1 MIGQGCCVLQEY
13 GDPLCLRLDR
23 EQVGAIV
30 AQSNHWKTALGL
42 SRNPFSVEA
51 IGEDIY
57 HLRANGVTGVV
68 RVGDVDIEV
77 APKFVDVADDRW
89 KGVLWK
95 ILLYAYGG
103 FFDPCQTSA
112 DASNQQVL
120 SDLMAQIFLKS
131 YNRAKTKGLPQ
142 RYSVEYAMGSTL
154 GGSIDYSRLEGWIAE
169 PWSIPFIIDLLS
181 QDEPLAVLLSWAA
194 LRLSFVVTDTM
205 TSCALRQAS
214 SELMPHVPRVPNIE
228 EARRIRLGP
237 QYRALHGALD
247 IALLLLESKG
257 IVYGK
262 GHGFLSGFLWNSD
275 AVYENFMFSICAR
288 AASNNGLTVS
298 KKTHDFGKVVE
309 GDGPSLITIPDVV
322 FSTRNGEVFA
332 VADAKYKVFAR
343 RPRSS
348 DTYQLMAAGHILGSS
363 RLALMYPTSSDFRRT
378 TWEIESNLT
387 SELMMISAL
396 SLNLMSLAD
405 SFDISALVSTIESW
419 LKMETDSANSG
430 LHLPYM
436 VGS

>member
-1 MIGQGCCVLQEY
+1 
-13 GDPLCLRLDR
+13 
-23 EQVGAIV
+23 
-30 AQSNHWKTALGL
+30 
-42 SRNPFSVEA
+42 
-51 IGEDIY
+51 
-57 HLRANGVTGVV
+57 
-68 RVGDVDIEV
+68 
-77 APKFVDVADDRW
+77 
-89 KGVLWK
+89 
-95 ILLYAYGG
+95 
-103 FFDPCQTSA
+103 
-112 DASNQQVL
+112 
-120 SDLMAQIFLKS
+120 
-131 YNRAKTKGLPQ
+131 
-142 RYSVEYAMGSTL
+142 
-154 GGSIDYSRLEGWIAE
+154 
-169 PWSIPFIIDLLS
+169 
-181 QDEPLAVLLSWAA
+181 
-194 LRLSFVVTDTM
+194 
-205 TSCALRQAS
+205 
-214 SELMPHVPRVPNIE
+214 
-228 EARRIRLGP
+228 
-237 QYRALHGALD
+237 
-247 IALLLLESKG
+247 
-257 IVYGK
+257 
-262 GHGFLSGFLWNSD
+262 
-275 AVYENFMFSICAR
+275 MFSICAR